1 MILCDELINCIKSG
15 SISEEELLEFINK
28 KASHVELVLTGRGA
42 SEKLIE
48 KADLVSEM
56 KKIKHPFDKGINA
69 REAIEF

>member
-1 MILCDELINCIKSG
+1 MNALKG
-15 SISEEELLEFINK
+15 KFVRFSEERLEFINK

-56 KKIKHPFDKGINA
+56 KKIDI
-69 REAIEF
+69 